1 MSNSPYYKNKKPNP
15 INSNINN
22 VFFMNIFQEEQD
34 ITEDSINDITPFK
47 HNRKRTG
54 REKFIILEEK
64 LKHFFFISPTKV
76 NNYLK
81 SEFNCSTDYET
92 ALYLCVTIEKVML
105 FYFQNIMSFPSEVLR
120 MCKKNEQPIS
130 NAQRIDI
137 TNIELSAR

>member
-1 MSNSPYYKNKKPNP
+1 M
-15 INSNINN
+15 
-22 VFFMNIFQEEQD
+22 
-34 ITEDSINDITPFK
+34 
-47 HNRKRTG
+47 
-54 REKFIILEEK
+54 
-64 LKHFFFISPTKV
+64 

-92 ALYLCVTIEKVML
+92 ALYICVSIEKVML